1 MMKILAAL
9 LCLIPL
15 AASAASSE
23 EDYIASRDKY
33 IAQFKLKDNE
43 PITDEISK
51 AEEQARA
58 ALEQQMQ
65 VIIGASGVKGAP
77 ALGKLNL
84 DSLISGDM
92 GFGLLDGLVFK
103 VGADTQVLVTTR
115 TLLARWIAAEQ
126 EIWKD
131 SPEHGFP
138 PEIDAALRTEDFYT
152 QALSH
157 DAAVTRYA
165 DIPVTGGVAMLI
177 THRQDIGPSVP
188 RELIV
193 ATLTGERLFIWS
205 APARSK
211 VAAIPQCSALWTN
224 AERKAKALAKKNRDN
239 GDAEGKMLGEGDAAM
254 RQCFNERARS
264 QSFFPA
270 LVNQARELVERVR

>member
-1 MMKILAAL
+1 MKTLAAL
-9 LCLIPL
+9 LCLLPL
-15 AASAASSE
+15 GAFAASPE
-23 EDYIASRDKY
+23 EDYLAARDRY
-33 IAQFKLKDNE
+33 IAQFKLQENE
-43 PITDEISK
+43 PITDAISK

-58 ALEQQMQ
+58 ALEKQMQ
-65 VIIGASGVKGAP
+65 AIIGPSGVKGAP
-77 ALGKLNL
+77 AQGKLNL

-103 VGADTQVLVTTR
+103 LGGGAQVLVTTR

-126 EIWKD
+126 AIWKD

-138 PEIDAALRTEDFYT
+138 AEIDAALRAENFYT

-157 DAAVTRYA
+157 DAAVTHYA

-193 ATLTGERLFIWS
+193 AVLTGERLFIWS
-205 APARSK
+205 APARAK
-211 VAAIPQCSALWTN
+211 VVAIPQCSALWTA
-224 AERKAKALAKKNRDN
+224 AERKAKALEKKSRDN
-239 GDAEGKMLGEGDAAM
+239 VDQAEKLRADADTAM
-254 RQCFNERARS
+254 RQCFNERAKS
-264 QSFFPA
+264 QAFFPA